1 MRKRLRKLLRET
13 EWEANMIK
21 AKLFKDKDNVSDK
34 YYDVAERVEDFI
46 NDNSINDVISIVR
59 IADIDRVLLGG
70 AKLTYATDILLIY
83 REGDE

>member
-1 MRKRLRKLLRET
+1 M
-13 EWEANMIK
+13 EWEVNMIK

-46 NDNSINDVISIVR
+46 NNNSINDVISIVR
-59 IADIDRVLLGG
+59 IAETDHILLGG

>member
-1 MRKRLRKLLRET
+1 
-13 EWEANMIK
+13 MIR
-21 AKLFKDKDNVSDK
+21 AKLFKDKDKVSDK

-46 NDNSINDVISIVR
+46 NDNSINDVISVVK
-59 IADIDRVLLGG
+59 IADADRVLLGG

>member
-1 MRKRLRKLLRET
+1 
-13 EWEANMIK
+13 MIK
-21 AKLFKDKDNVSDK
+21 AKLFKDKDKVSDK

-46 NDNSINDVISIVR
+46 NNHSIDDVISIVK
-59 IADIDRVLLGG
+59 IADADRVLLGG

>member
-1 MRKRLRKLLRET
+1 M
-13 EWEANMIK
+13 EWEDNMIR
-21 AKLFKDKDNVSDK
+21 AKLFKDKDNVNDK

-46 NDNSINDVISIVR
+46 NNNSIDDVISIVK
-59 IADIDRVLLGG
+59 IAETDHVLLGG